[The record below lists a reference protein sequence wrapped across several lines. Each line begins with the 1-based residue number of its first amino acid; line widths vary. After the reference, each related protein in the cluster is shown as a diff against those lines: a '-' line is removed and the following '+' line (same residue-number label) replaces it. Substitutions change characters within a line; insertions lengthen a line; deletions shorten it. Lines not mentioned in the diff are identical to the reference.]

1 MPKTERTLVLA
12 TGNAGK
18 VRELSALLADT
29 AWQVQ
34 PQSGFKVVEA
44 EETGLTFIENALL
57 KARNAAR
64 QTGLP
69 AMADDSGLVCDALAG
84 APGISSA
91 RYAGPGASD
100 ADNVAKLLTAL
111 HDVPA
116 GARGCRF
123 VSVMV
128 YLTHGAD
135 PLPLIAQGLW
145 AGRVGMA
152 PRGAGGFGY
161 DPIFRVGHGAET
173 AAEIDPARKNAL
185 SHRGQAL
192 RALVA
197 QMRAADAD
205 A

>member
-1 MPKTERTLVLA
+1 LPKTERTLVLA

-128 YLTHGAD
+128 YLTHAAD
-135 PLPLIAQGLW
+135 PLPLIAQGQW